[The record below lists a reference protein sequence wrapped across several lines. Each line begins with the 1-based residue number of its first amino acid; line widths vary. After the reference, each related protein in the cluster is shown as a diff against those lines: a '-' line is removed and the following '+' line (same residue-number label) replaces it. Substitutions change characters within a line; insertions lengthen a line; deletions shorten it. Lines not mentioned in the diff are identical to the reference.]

1 MDGAGCRTKSIRG
14 AAPVPKS
21 KGGRLKIGTQ
31 NRDKWIKVRLSETE
45 LAAIKKAAAESGRT
59 VSEFA
64 RARLL
69 QHDRTEP
76 KAGLIRL
83 AKGNAGEKR
92 NVKISVRLTEE
103 ERAWINERAA
113 WMGCTSTELI
123 RKLMFSNEDIAPVVI
138 DTEALRQTYLELHR
152 QGVNLNQLMTY
163 LNTYKANADTRGI
176 TETLSKVY
184 ASLDKMDEVIDSVKK
199 KTETL

>member
-1 MDGAGCRTKSIRG
+1 MILRYACCKHMVDHLFCIHVLRPAVT
-14 AAPVPKS
+14 VPYHHNSRNAQFIYRNKQASNYAS
-21 KGGRLKIGTQ
+21 KG
-31 NRDKWIKVRLSETE
+31 
-45 LAAIKKAAAESGRT
+45 
-59 VSEFA
+59 
-64 RARLL
+64 
-69 QHDRTEP
+69 
-76 KAGLIRL
+76 
-83 AKGNAGEKR
+83 
-92 NVKISVRLTEE
+92 
-103 ERAWINERAA
+103 
-113 WMGCTSTELI
+113 M